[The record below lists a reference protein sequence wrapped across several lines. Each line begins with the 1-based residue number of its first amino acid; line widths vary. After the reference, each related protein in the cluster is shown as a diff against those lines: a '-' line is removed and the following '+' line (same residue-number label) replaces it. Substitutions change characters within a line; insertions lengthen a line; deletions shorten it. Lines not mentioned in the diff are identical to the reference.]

1 MDAFNISDYTNCI
14 DNMIMSNSHPT
25 AKEKIYSYLD
35 YLYDLSKLYDR
46 DTYDSFQ
53 KLISSLRTYA
63 YKKLYNVI

>member
-1 MDAFNISDYTNCI
+1 MDVFNISDYTNCI
-14 DNMIMSNSHPT
+14 DNMMCNDIDLS
-25 AKEKIYSYLD
+25 KDKIHSYLD

-46 DTYDSFQ
+46 DTCDSFQ